1 MSCGAVRVFE
11 GALSET
17 RRIIPS
23 NDFGLKA
30 HGESRIASATSHT
43 GHVYSKK

>member
-1 MSCGAVRVFE
+1 MSCDAVRVCE
-11 GALSET
+11 APCP
-17 RRIIPS
+17 RRVPRVPS
-23 NDFGLKA
+23 NDFGLNA